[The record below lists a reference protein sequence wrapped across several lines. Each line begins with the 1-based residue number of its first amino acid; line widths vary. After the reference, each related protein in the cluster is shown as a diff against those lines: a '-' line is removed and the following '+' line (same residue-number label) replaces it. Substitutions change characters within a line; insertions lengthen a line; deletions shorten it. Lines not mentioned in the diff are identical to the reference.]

1 MPPSPAPSS
10 PPNKE
15 APLKSANIHT
25 GKQLSRRTTLQAGGV
40 ALGLP
45 LLDAMSPAFAKQE
58 QSPKARRFVGISL
71 ALGLHGP
78 NLEPE
83 QAGPDYKPSR
93 YLKSLQDIRQDFT
106 VVSGSSHPGVVGGH
120 TAEGSIYSACP
131 NTRGATSRNTISLDQ
146 LMAKHLGHE
155 TRYPSLVLNAGTY
168 SSPCYTEN
176 GAMIPAINDPVAL
189 FKKLFIN
196 DTKDEQKRQSEL
208 ITRGR
213 NIMDVV
219 ALEAKSLQK
228 QLGAGDRAKLDEWFT
243 SVNQLE
249 KRLTANQEWIRRPKP
264 KVNAKAPT
272 NYDRNNVVNT
282 VEVML
287 EVMNLALQSDSTRF
301 ITLHISSNS
310 VKGID
315 GVSDSYHSLSHHGKD
330 EDKLRQLAIVEQGI
344 IDKYGNFLRQL
355 KQHSQNEKNLLDET
369 MVFMTSNLGNASNH
383 NNKNMPVLFGGG
395 GFKHGRHLAFDQKN
409 NYPLPKL
416 YVNALQQLGLPFE
429 KFSRTKGT
437 MQGLV

>member
-1 MPPSPAPSS
+1 MPPSPALYS

-15 APLKSANIHT
+15 APLKNVNIHT

-40 ALGLP
+40 SLGLP
-45 LLDAMSPAFAKQE
+45 LLDAMTPAFAKQT
-58 QSPKARRFVGISL
+58 QKSKASRFVGISL
-71 ALGLHGP
+71 TLGLHSP
-78 NLEPE
+78 NLVPE
-83 QAGPDYKPSR
+83 NAGRDYKPSR
-93 YLKSLQDIRQDFT
+93 YLKSLQDLRQDFT
-106 VVSGSSHPGVVGGH
+106 VVSGTSHPGVVGGH

-155 TRYPSLVLNAGTY
+155 TRFPSLVLNAGGS

-196 DTKDEQKRQSEL
+196 DSKEEQRRQSEL
-208 ITRGR
+208 IKRGR

-243 SVNQLE
+243 SVHQLE
-249 KRLTANQEWIRRPKP
+249 NRLNANQAWIRKPKP
-264 KVNAKAPT
+264 KVNAKAPSD
-272 NYDRNNVVNT
+272 YDRSNVVNIADT
-282 VEVML
+282 MFEI
-287 EVMNLALQSDSTRF
+287 MNLALQTDSTRF
-301 ITLHISSNS
+301 MTLHISGNS
-310 VKGID
+310 IKGID
-315 GVSDSYHSLSHHGKD
+315 GVTDSYHSLSHHGKD
-330 EDKLRQLAIVEQGI
+330 EEKLRQLAIVEQAI
-344 IDKYGNFLRQL
+344 LDNWGNFLRQL
-355 KQHSQNEKNLLDET
+355 KQHQQQDRNLLDET
-369 MVFMTSNLGNASNH
+369 MVFLTSNLGNASNH
-383 NNKNMPVLFGGG
+383 NNQNMPVLLAGG
-395 GFKHGRHLAFDQKN
+395 GFKHGQHLAFDQKN

-416 YVNALQQLGLPFE
+416 YVNTLQQLGLPFE

-437 MQGLV
+437 MKGLV